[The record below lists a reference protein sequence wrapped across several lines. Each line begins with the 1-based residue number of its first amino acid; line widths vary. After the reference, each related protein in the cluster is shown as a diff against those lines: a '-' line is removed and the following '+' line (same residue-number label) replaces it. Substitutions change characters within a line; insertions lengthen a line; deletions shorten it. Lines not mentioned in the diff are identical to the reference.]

1 MWFIKT
7 QKCPCQE
14 DFQVEIPQEITF
26 GAVMICPS
34 QSVGISMLCL
44 RLEHLRANNKALKYE
59 LFHDVV
65 KEAVKNTL

>member
-1 MWFIKT
+1 
-7 QKCPCQE
+7 
-14 DFQVEIPQEITF
+14 VEIPQEITF